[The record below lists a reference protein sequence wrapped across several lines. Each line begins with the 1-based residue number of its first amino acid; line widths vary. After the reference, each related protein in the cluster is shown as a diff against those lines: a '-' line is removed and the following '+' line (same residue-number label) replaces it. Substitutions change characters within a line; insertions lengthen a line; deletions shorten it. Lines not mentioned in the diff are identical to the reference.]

1 MRTDIQIHDPSDGVA
16 LASLAA
22 LHRNPFVGGAYRAEK
37 LGKRRSAPRG
47 IILHTTGGG
56 LARAVEGQAPD
67 SDAAAARRYTTGALR
82 YYGHYLVGRIDGRI
96 YQLAHPVRI
105 AHHTGALASKYGRG
119 PTAPSDAW
127 RRFGSPIGVEGW
139 APHGRDPAEVY
150 DWWDARWPG
159 ITSPV
164 EFFGRQ
170 VNAATLG
177 LDVIPA
183 VDGSFGGDQV
193 EATAQLVAALCATYD
208 IEPTERGVM
217 RHEDVDPVRRGCVLR
232 RGTIYG
238 VPWDPGPRF
247 PFDAMLER
255 VRQLLDGGWC

>member
-1 MRTDIQIHDPSDGVA
+1 MGRSISIFEPRQGA
-16 LASLAA
+16 LVGSVDA
-22 LHRNPFVGGAYRAEK
+22 LHAVDADLGAYKAAR
-37 LGKRRSAPRG
+37 LGVRQHAPRG

-56 LARAVEGQAPD
+56 FARSVEGKAPD

-82 YYGHYLVGRIDGRI
+82 YHGHYLVGRLSGRV
-96 YQLAHPVRI
+96 YQLAHPTRI
-105 AHHTGALASKYGRG
+105 AYHTGALASRYGRG
-119 PTAPSDAW
+119 PTAPSDTW
-127 RRFGSPIGVEGW
+127 RRFGSPLGVEGW
-139 APHGRDPAEVY
+139 QPHGRDPAVVY

-159 ITSPV
+159 VVSPV

-170 VNAATLG
+170 INAATVG

-183 VDGSFGGDQV
+183 VDGSFGASQV
-193 EATAQLVAALCATYD
+193 EATAQLVAALCATYG
-208 IEPTERGVM
+208 IEPTERGMM

-247 PFDAMLER
+247 PFGEMLER
-255 VRQLLDGGWC
+255 VRQLLEEVC

>member
-1 MRTDIQIHDPSDGVA
+1 MGRSISIFEPRQGALVGRVEQLHEVASDV
-16 LASLAA
+16 
-22 LHRNPFVGGAYRAEK
+22 GAYKVDR
-37 LGKRRSAPRG
+37 LGVRQDAPRG

-56 LARAVEGQAPD
+56 LARAVEGKAPD

-82 YYGHYLVGRIDGRI
+82 YYGHYLVGRLSGRV
-96 YQLAHPVRI
+96 YQLAHPARI
-105 AHHTGALASKYGRG
+105 AHHTGALASRYGRG
-119 PTAPSDAW
+119 PTAPSDTW
-127 RRFGSPIGVEGW
+127 RRFGSPIGVKGW
-139 APHGRDPAEVY
+139 APHGRDPAVVY

-183 VDGSFGGDQV
+183 VDGSFGDEQV

-232 RGTIYG
+232 GGTIYG

-255 VRQLLDGGWC
+255 VRQMLEEGC